1 MSLVV
6 VIYYHFK
13 KLSVDQD
20 PRLCNLPNKSYSKI
34 DVRYT
39 SGDDLIKESSQ
50 SVNGL
55 PIKVINIK
63 QKLFLLSTFSFRPC
77 VSEFC

>member
-1 MSLVV
+1 MSLVF

-20 PRLCNLPNKSYSKI
+20 PRLCNLPN
-34 DVRYT
+34 
-39 SGDDLIKESSQ
+39 DLIRESSQ

-55 PIKVINIK
+55 PIKVINLK
-63 QKLFLLSTFSFRPC
+63 RGDVDTKVGRVG
-77 VSEFC
+77 VSPWSDLPLNRILYI